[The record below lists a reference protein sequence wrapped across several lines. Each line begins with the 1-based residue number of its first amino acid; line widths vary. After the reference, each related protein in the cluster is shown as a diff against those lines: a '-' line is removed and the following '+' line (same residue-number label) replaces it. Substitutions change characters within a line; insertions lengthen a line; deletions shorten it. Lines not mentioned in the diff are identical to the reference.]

1 MQSERTV
8 IERVIRMKLVEGI
21 EMTDFSYTTID
32 GTYKSFRAQLNN
44 DYTVILFLR
53 HYGCG
58 MSQLD
63 MLKYRDA
70 YQFLQRKGVDVF
82 MVIQEPTE
90 TIAEKAAKANIPF
103 PIISDP
109 EQILYQLFEIP
120 SSESVRKLVAG
131 VSEEK
136 LNEMIDYGIDCY
148 QVEGNELQL
157 QATVAFNRSGQV
169 VYSHYAENISD
180 VPSPTE
186 LVERLEASLA

>member
-1 MQSERTV
+1 MV
-8 IERVIRMKLVEGI
+8 IERMIRMELVEGI
-21 EMTDFSYTTID
+21 EVTDFSYTTID

-70 YQFLQRKGVDVF
+70 FQFLQRKGIDVF
-82 MVIQEPTE
+82 MVIQETTE
-90 TIAEKAAKANIPF
+90 TIAEKSAKANIPF

-109 EQILYQLFEIP
+109 EQILYQMFEIP

-136 LNEMIDYGIDCY
+136 LNEMTDYGIECY
-148 QVEGNELQL
+148 QSEGNELQL
-157 QATVAFNRSGQV
+157 QATVALKRNGQIA
-169 VYSHYAENISD
+169 YSHYAENISD

-186 LVERLEASLA
+186 LVERLEAMQA